1 LTDKN
6 EKENSSPNVNADE
19 KGKSLIVDN
28 VFIYP
33 ENIFNRKAVGKRKR
47 TSSSVVTSNTWRKQK
62 KLKPF
67 TDVTNVTNMPRD
79 ILLMILE
86 T

>member
-19 KGKSLIVDN
+19 KSKSLIVDN

-33 ENIFNRKAVGKRKR
+33 ENIVYLIK
-47 TSSSVVTSNTWRKQK
+47 KQ
-62 KLKPF
+62 L
-67 TDVTNVTNMPRD
+67 VNVKE
-79 ILLMILE
+79 LLHLL
-86 T
+86 